1 MVKVTCYA
9 TAIVAIALLGS
20 VAAKADYAGGG
31 PITRGSECFTYSRG
45 QAREGRFGSWN
56 ACPQAASARSVR
68 VSNNTRVRNSAP
80 AAQGGAPATS
90 ARQEG
95 HGN

>member
-9 TAIVAIALLGS
+9 TAIVAVALSGS

-31 PITRGSECFTYSRG
+31 PISRGSECFTYSKG
-45 QAREGRFGSWN
+45 QAREGRFGSWS

-68 VSNNTRVRNSAP
+68 VSNTRARNSAP
-80 AAQGGAPATS
+80 EEQVGAPTTS

-95 HGN
+95 YHGN